1 MKTLY
6 YDITNCVERI
16 YKLFL
21 DVIKVELEKLKIHD
35 LNNIQALML
44 YNIDNNEVSVGDLI
58 ARGMYQGSNVSY
70 NLKKLI
76 KSGYVIQSPS
86 VHDKRSLFVRLSDK
100 GRSIHQKIDLCIK
113 EQTDDVTAMFPNEK
127 SLSLVRKNLQILE
140 GFLLQHSSKRQ

>member
-6 YDITNCVERI
+6 YDIASCVERI

-76 KSGYVIQSPS
+76 NSGYVVQNPS
-86 VHDKRSLFVRLSDK
+86 SHDKRSLYIRLSEK
-100 GRSIHQKIDLCIK
+100 GKDVHQKIDLCIK
-113 EQTDDVTAMFPNEK
+113 EQSDDITELFLNEK
-127 SLSLVRKNLQILE
+127 SLAITNKNLQILE
-140 GFLLQHSSKRQ
+140 RFLLQHSSRK